1 MSNFYGNTRLAGM
14 GAMEAFIWT
23 KFLEAHGPEYTDYE
37 YNVKLARPISIPA
50 SWPEEYKKNAQDL
63 TSYRIDVTMRSK
75 GTIWI
80 VEVRPDASHSA
91 IGSLI
96 FYRFLYM
103 LQFNPNEQVKMILCT
118 NKYTPAI
125 ELTTRAAGIVY
136 NVF

>member
-1 MSNFYGNTRLAGM
+1 MSNFYANTRLAGM
-14 GAMEAFIWT
+14 GQMEAFIWT
-23 KFLEAHGPEYTDYE
+23 KFLETHGPEYMDYE
-37 YNVKLARPISIPA
+37 YNVKLERPITIPA
-50 SWPEEYKKNAQDL
+50 NWPDEYKKNARDL
-63 TSYRIDVTMRSK
+63 TSYRIDVTMRSR
-75 GTIWI
+75 GITWV

-96 FYRFLYM
+96 FYRFLYI
-103 LQFNPNEQVKMILCT
+103 LQFNPTEQIKMMLCT